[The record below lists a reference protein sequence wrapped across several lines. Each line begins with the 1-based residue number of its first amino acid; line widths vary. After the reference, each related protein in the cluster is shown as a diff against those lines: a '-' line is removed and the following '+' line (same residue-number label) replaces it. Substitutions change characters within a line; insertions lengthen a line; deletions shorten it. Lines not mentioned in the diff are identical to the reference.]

1 MVSSILDISAKS
13 EIKAKVRC
21 PWECAGTRLEFK
33 KVWSHLRGTAN
44 DDTQPLGE
52 RIDSTEEREMPA
64 EGWPHAMATWRR
76 LGRGRRTEKQRK
88 KNNWR
93 DPRRWTQSRRMRGRR
108 GETRMEG
115 AHCAPDYKNIHP
127 IVVLTVFS
135 SSKETVETCSG

>member
-88 KNNWR
+88 KNKALDSEQEN
-93 DPRRWTQSRRMRGRR
+93 
-108 GETRMEG
+108 EG
-115 AHCAPDYKNIHP
+115 GVGGSPEWKE
-127 IVVLTVFS
+127 LTVHQTIKTF
-135 SSKETVETCSG
+135 TP